1 MNSSNTS
8 AISVQN
14 VSKCFR
20 FRGSGR
26 TFKSTVMDALRMRHR
41 GASMFYALKN
51 VSFEVAEGETVG
63 IIGANGAGKSTLLSL
78 VAGTMNPTIGKI
90 ETRGIISSLLELGAG
105 FHPDLTG
112 RENIFLYGTIMGL
125 PLHQIKKRF
134 DAIVSFAELE
144 KFIDQ
149 PVKYYSSGMCVRLG
163 FAVAVEVEP
172 DTLLIDEVLAVGD
185 AAFQR
190 KCLERMGE
198 FRRRGKTMLI
208 VSHDLPTIQ
217 MISDRILLLDNGEVK
232 GWGEPS
238 RIVNLYKGMAR
249 EKSARSLGREW
260 GTGDLKITNVVLH
273 DEYGKTTDTFNFDS
287 LIEATISYKAFHR
300 IEQPVFGFSITNERG
315 SIMYGNNTQI
325 EGIKIDYVD
334 GEGQIKFRIPLLKL
348 ARGNYFIS
356 FSAHSWDHKTNY
368 HRLDNF
374 LAIAVES
381 EKTFEGCYMDCEW
394 MV

>member
-20 FRGSGR
+20 FRGSGG
-26 TFKSTVMDALRMRHR
+26 TLKSMVMDTLRMHHR
-41 GASMFYALKN
+41 DASMFYALKN

-78 VAGTMNPTIGKI
+78 VAGTMSPTTGKI

-125 PLHQIKKRF
+125 SLRQIKERF
-134 DAIVSFAELE
+134 DAIVGFAELD

-172 DTLLIDEVLAVGD
+172 DTLLVDEVLAVGD

-190 KCLERMGE
+190 KCIERMGE
-198 FRRRGKTMLI
+198 FRRRRKTMLI

-249 EKSARSLGREW
+249 EKAAHSLGREW
-260 GTGDLKITNVVLH
+260 GTGELKITNVVLH
-273 DEYGKTTDTFNFDS
+273 DEYGKTTDIFKFNG
-287 LIEATISYKAFHR
+287 LIEATISYKAFQR
-300 IEQPVFGFSITNERG
+300 VEQPVFGFSITNERG

-325 EGIKIDYVD
+325 EGVKIDYVH
-334 GEGQIKFRIPLLKL
+334 GEGQIKFRISHLRL
-348 ARGNYFIS
+348 ARGNYFMS
-356 FSAHSWDHKTNY
+356 FSAHSWDHKINY

-374 LAIAVES
+374 LAIAIES

-394 MV
+394 TV